1 MKLIYALR
9 SLAALGVL
17 TVVMTQRGTAFT
29 QLVRWHSDANYH
41 YLESN
46 GLPLH
51 KMMVGI
57 TAWQQQVPLP
67 QDFTGGNAFRIPR
80 NPQFAT
86 NPVSAKSALF
96 SGAIAVAVNGVP
108 IFNPIKNDGVTDT
121 YLAGELDEYGGH
133 CGRADD
139 YHYHVAPLHLVETV
153 GVANPIGYALDGF
166 ALYGL
171 TDPDGS
177 TPKDLDAFNGHT
189 VNGVYHYHSTKAY
202 PYVNGGLR
210 GVVQVVNDA
219 ITPQPLTTPIRPAG
233 TPLNG
238 ARIVGF
244 TWPGPNRYSLE
255 YELTG
260 KRYQLNYQMNADGS
274 YTFTKVDPG
283 GVTDTQTYQRA
294 ASGPALYTVNSTG
307 LATGYVTRVNGAQ
320 QSTEQFVQRTGNT
333 AAALPVDVSSGQVY
347 LILYGSN
354 LGANANGTATVGGV
368 NTQLTYAG
376 PLNPFNGVAQYNVLV
391 PPTLV
396 GAGKVDVTVSIGNR
410 TSNTVNVSIR

>member
-1 MKLIYALR
+1 MKTIYALR

-17 TVVMTQRGTAFT
+17 TVVMTPRGTAFT

-376 PLNPFNGVAQYNVLV
+376 PLNPFNGVAQYNILV
-391 PPTLV
+391 PPQLA